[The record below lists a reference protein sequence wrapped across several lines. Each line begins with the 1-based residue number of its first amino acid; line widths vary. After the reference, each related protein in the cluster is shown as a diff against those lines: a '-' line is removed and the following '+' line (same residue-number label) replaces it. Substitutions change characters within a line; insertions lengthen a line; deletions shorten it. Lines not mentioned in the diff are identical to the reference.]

1 MSKTI
6 RILAVDVGTGTQ
18 DILLFESGKTIE
30 NCFKMVMPSPTVIVA
45 ERIKKATERGQPILL
60 TGVTMGG
67 GPSHWA
73 ARDHALA
80 GYAVAVTPQAARTF
94 DDDLTMVEQMGFEI
108 IDEDEAEQ
116 RKDNASIVHIELQ
129 DFDASAIIS
138 ALKAFDVDPGINALA
153 IAAFDHGAAPPGVS
167 DRRFRFDFIEKT
179 VRRNP
184 VPSAFAYHAQETPSD
199 LTRLLSIA
207 QSASLYLQLSE
218 SDAQSPLVLMDTGS
232 AAVLGALEDPLVRN
246 QPESLVCNI
255 GNFHCLAFHLVQ
267 GRIVGIFEHHT
278 GEIDRTQLEQMLV
291 KLTDGTLTNKEV
303 FDTSGHGALI
313 LDHSAVK
320 GLKTHR
326 DFPFLAVTGPRREM
340 LRGSVLHP
348 YEATPHGDMMLAGCF
363 GLLRTLADHE
373 PSMAWA
379 IEASLL
385 KSP

>member
-1 MSKTI
+1 MSRTI

-45 ERIKKATERGQPILL
+45 ERIKKATEQGQSILL

-108 IDEDEAEQ
+108 IFEDEAEK
-116 RKDNASIVHIELQ
+116 RKTNPSIVHIELQ

-138 ALKAFDVDPGINALA
+138 ALRAFDVDPRIDALA
-153 IAAFDHGAAPPGVS
+153 IAPFDHGAAPPGVS
-167 DRRFRFDFIEKT
+167 DRRFRFDFIERT
-179 VRRNP
+179 VLQDP
-184 VPSAFAYHAQETPSD
+184 VPSAFAYHAQETPPD

-207 QSASLYLQLSE
+207 ESASRYLHLSA
-218 SDAQSPLVLMDTGS
+218 SNPQSPLLLMDTGS
-232 AAVLGALEDPLVRN
+232 AAVLGALEDPLVKS
-246 QPESLVCNI
+246 QPESLICNI

-267 GRIVGIFEHHT
+267 DRIAGIFEHHT
-278 GEIDRTQLEQMLV
+278 GEIDQAQLEQMLM
-291 KLTDGTLTNKEV
+291 KLADGTLTNDEV
-303 FDTSGHGALI
+303 FNTSGHGALI
-313 LDHSAVK
+313 LDTADHNA
-320 GLKTHR
+320 LNRR

-340 LRGSVLHP
+340 LRGSTLRP

-363 GLLRTLADHE
+363 GLLRALAEHE
-373 PSMAWA
+373 PDMASAIVSSLSM
-379 IEASLL
+379 
-385 KSP
+385 